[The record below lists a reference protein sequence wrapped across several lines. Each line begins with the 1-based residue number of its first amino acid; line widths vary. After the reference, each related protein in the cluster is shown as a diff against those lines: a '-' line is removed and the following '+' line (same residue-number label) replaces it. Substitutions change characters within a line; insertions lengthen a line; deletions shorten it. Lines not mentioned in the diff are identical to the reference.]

1 MRSTPSLV
9 KDTAR
14 RPVRHSAV
22 PRAKVASEV
31 GPCGD
36 RLELLVPRYKGP
48 FFDRLL
54 RKVVPHRHQWER
66 YPLDT
71 RGSRI
76 WSLID
81 GARDVTALVE
91 RYRDIYPED
100 DKQVPNRVMS
110 FLHILEKHGF
120 VDFVSP

>member
-9 KDTAR
+9 KDTTGQ
-14 RPVRHSAV
+14 PVHSVV
-22 PRAKVASEV
+22 PRARVASAL

-36 RLELLVPRYKGP
+36 RLELLIPRYKGS

-54 RKVVPHRHQWER
+54 RKVVPHKQQWER
-66 YPLDT
+66 YPLDA

-81 GARDVTALVE
+81 GDRDVTALVE
-91 RYRDIYPED
+91 RYREIYPDD
-100 DKQVPNRVMS
+100 DKQVPARVMS

-120 VDFVSP
+120 VDFEKP